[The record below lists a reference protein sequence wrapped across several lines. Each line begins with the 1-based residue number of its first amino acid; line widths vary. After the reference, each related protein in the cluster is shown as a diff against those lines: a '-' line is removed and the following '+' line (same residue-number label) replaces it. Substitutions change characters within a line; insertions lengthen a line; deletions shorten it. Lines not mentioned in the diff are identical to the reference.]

1 MVEFLRGLHC
11 PVCRAHPAELDRR
24 VDELSARG
32 IDVIAVSAETCER
45 PERLLADWKLERPP
59 SPSVSL
65 NHRCESGGCWSRG
78 DGATT
83 NRRSS
88 TSRGFSSL
96 SPDGKVYY
104 ESILSMPASQPEPA
118 SRPAAA
124 RRPAP
129 CHRLLDQG
137 RLSRSRRRPT
147 VGDTRARST
156 QKGRVLHRDIS
167 AIRLSGEHD
176 RRQAGH
182 PKWRNQP
189 IERPRRRTARRLV
202 RPVRAGS
209 ARRRSGQVPSRGAL
223 THRGGLR
230 RARGGS

>member
-104 ESILSMPASQPEPA
+104 ESIPSMPASQPASQPA
-118 SRPAAA
+118 GRPRRDDRLHAIDYWTKVGYPA
-124 RRPAP
+124 RGDARP
-129 CHRLLDQG
+129 
-137 RLSRSRRRPT
+137 
-147 VGDTRARST
+147 
-156 QKGRVLHRDIS
+156 S
-167 AIRLSGEHD
+167 AIRERD
-176 RRQAGH
+176 R
-182 PKWRNQP
+182 
-189 IERPRRRTARRLV
+189 
-202 RPVRAGS
+202 
-209 ARRRSGQVPSRGAL
+209 
-223 THRGGLR
+223 LR
-230 RARGGS
+230 RAACCTATSVRFA